1 MKNPCKQALI
11 AAAVSLSVAI
21 PQFAFAEATT
31 VTGAGA
37 LSANARVDFQITIP
51 GVLRFRVG
59 SPAAAIDMITF
70 APTSA
75 NLGTGSIS
83 GTGGD
88 LTGGSVTV
96 DVLANAGG
104 DVTISQ
110 DSNGLSL
117 ADGAGNTIPYTT
129 IATASSQATLG
140 APALGTA
147 GTTTVFATGNLVQ
160 ESAEWT
166 YTYAN
171 GASYPSGIYGGTVAN
186 NGRVTYTASS
196 P

>member
-31 VTGAGA
+31 VTGTGT
-37 LSANARVDFQITIP
+37 LNANARVDFQIVIP

-59 SPAAAIDMITF
+59 SPAAIDMITF
-70 APTSA
+70 APTST
-75 NLGTGSIS
+75 NLGTGTIG

-88 LTGGSVTV
+88 LTGGKVTV
-96 DVLANAGG
+96 DVVANTG
-104 DVTISQ
+104 DNVNISQ
-110 DSNGLSL
+110 TPSGTALI
-117 ADGAGNTIPYTT
+117 DGAGNSIPYTT
-129 IATASSQATLG
+129 IATSSSKAGILD
-140 APALGTA
+140 APALGVA
-147 GTTTVFATGNLVQ
+147 GTTTVLATGNLVQ

-171 GASYPSGIYGGTVAN
+171 ATSYPSGIYGGTAAN
-186 NGRVTYTASS
+186 GGRVTYTASS

>member
-31 VTGAGA
+31 VTGVGA
-37 LSANARVDFQITIP
+37 LNANARVDFQITIP

-75 NLGTGSIS
+75 NLGTGAIG

-88 LTGGSVTV
+88 LTGGTVTV

-110 DSNGLSL
+110 DSDGLSL
-117 ADGAGNTIPYTT
+117 VDGAGNAIPYTT
-129 IATASSQATLG
+129 IATASSQPALG

-171 GASYPSGIYGGTVAN
+171 DASYPSGIYGGTAAN